1 MRSLFLLSGLV
12 ASALGAP
19 ATSYSGGG
27 GGAHVLHQK
36 RSDEVH
42 YDAWVK
48 REPADPASKVPV
60 RIALKQRNLER
71 AMDLVLEV

>member
-19 ATSYSGGG
+19 ATSYSGG